1 MRCDSGAV
9 QKMKGFSQESAL
21 LPTGTFSFQVLVTHN
36 CFGLAHRDRT
46 TIAPRHVMPAP
57 ST

>member
-9 QKMKGFSQESAL
+9 HKMKGFSQESAL
-21 LPTGTFSFQVLVTHN
+21 LPTGTFSCAGNYN
-36 CFGLAHRDRT
+36 CLGLADRDRT